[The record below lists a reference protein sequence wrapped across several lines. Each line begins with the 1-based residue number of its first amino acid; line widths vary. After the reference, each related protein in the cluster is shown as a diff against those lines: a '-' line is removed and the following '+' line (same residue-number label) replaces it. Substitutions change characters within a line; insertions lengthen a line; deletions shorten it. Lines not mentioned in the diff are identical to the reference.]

1 MMNYMLVT
9 ALFLIV
15 LPFGFGLRA
24 PCRIRATGV
33 KQGHSYNGHI
43 YRRGSSRSASLLRQS
58 KGESSEQSLT
68 MKSEDDSGGVQ
79 SKEMETM
86 KKRYIVAPLLALLV
100 GGVVWVASGN
110 SPLGVVDASNVLDR
124 AVDKIAAAG
133 PYGYFYFALVYIAA
147 EMLAIPVFPLTASS
161 GYLFGLFPGYA
172 TVLVSAT
179 IAAMASFIIGR
190 TFLRDWATQFTSKWP
205 KWVAIDRSI
214 AKEGLKVILL
224 LRLSPLLPFSL
235 SNYLYGITSVD
246 LRSFSIGT
254 LLGFAPGTFGIVYAG
269 SAGKAIFDAEN
280 GISAPWYVY
289 AVGGA
294 AVVFAAR
301 TLAKV
306 ATDAINEME
315 NEMRANGEL
324 PGVKMD
330 EEDDKTSM

>member
-1 MMNYMLVT
+1 
-9 ALFLIV
+9 
-15 LPFGFGLRA
+15 
-24 PCRIRATGV
+24 
-33 KQGHSYNGHI
+33 
-43 YRRGSSRSASLLRQS
+43 
-58 KGESSEQSLT
+58 
-68 MKSEDDSGGVQ
+68 MKSGEDDSSNSQ
-79 SKEMETM
+79 SGDMDSI
-86 KKRYIVAPLLALLV
+86 KKRYIVTPLLTLLI

-110 SPLGVVDASNVLDR
+110 SPLGIVDTTNVLDK

-133 PYGYFYFALVYIAA
+133 PYGYLYFALVYIAA

-179 IAAMASFIIGR
+179 VAAIASFIIGR
-190 TFLRDWATQFTSKWP
+190 TFLREWATQFTSKWP
-205 KWVAIDRSI
+205 KWTAIDRSI

-246 LRSFSIGT
+246 IRSFGIGT

-269 SAGKAIFDAEN
+269 SAGKAIFDPES
-280 GISAPWYVY
+280 GINAPWYVY
-289 AVGGA
+289 AAGGA

-330 EEDDKTSM
+330 EEEDADGDKNTF

>member
-1 MMNYMLVT
+1 MNFVLVT
-9 ALFLIV
+9 GLL
-15 LPFGFGLRA
+15 LMSLSFGFGLRA
-24 PCRIRATGV
+24 PCRTRAMGV
-33 KQGHSYNGHI
+33 QQGRLCNVNIHRSRNTY
-43 YRRGSSRSASLLRQS
+43 SSSILRQA
-58 KGESSEQSLT
+58 KGDSSEQSLT
-68 MKSEDDSGGVQ
+68 MKSEDDSGGMQ
-79 SKEMETM
+79 SGEMDGM
-86 KKRYIVAPLLALLV
+86 KKRYIVAPLLVLLI
-100 GGVVWVASGN
+100 GSLVWVASGN
-110 SPLGVVDASNVLDR
+110 SPLGVVDTSNVLDR

-133 PYGYFYFALVYIAA
+133 PYGYLYFALVYIAA

-179 IAAMASFIIGR
+179 IAAVASFIIGR

-205 KWVAIDRSI
+205 KWTAIDRSI

-269 SAGKAIFDAEN
+269 SAGKAIFDPES
-280 GISAPWYVY
+280 GINAPWYAY
-289 AVGGA
+289 AAGGA
-294 AVVFAAR
+294 AVIFAAR

-324 PGVKMD
+324 PGVKMEE
-330 EEDDKTSM
+330 EEDKMKL